1 MQLCDPVLDRIPPL
15 LVLPLR
21 EVEPPLRRAG
31 GRLPLL
37 VCRFPLF
44 QPVEFLAQ
52 AVEVLRLLLKEGAF
66 GLELRGD
73 LPLIP
78 DFGHPGLEGLEAG
91 GAVLQGRRRTDPALV
106 LRLEVLRLL
115 RMEFELRLEFAHA
128 ISADLAFF
136 VQASQLLLQTG
147 EPTERFLAGGDLR
160 FFRLDV
166 GLQGRETFLRPLER
180 LFENLQAEELLEHRE
195 ALRSARGPE
204 LLHLLLPDEGRIPE
218 PVVVEA
224 DHVPDP
230 VRPVM
235 TVYFSGNRR
244 GGTVFSRY
252 RMNPRISISSRTN
265 PFGPGV
271 GSRFGTAAVSISAAS
286 IRQAPP
292 SGPGGPPL

>member
-1 MQLCDPVLDRIPPL
+1 V
-15 LVLPLR
+15 
-21 EVEPPLRRAG
+21 
-31 GRLPLL
+31 
-37 VCRFPLF
+37 
-44 QPVEFLAQ
+44 FLNA
-52 AVEVLRLLLKEGAF
+52 AAL
-66 GLELRGD
+66 GLERGGD
-73 LPLIP
+73 LSVIP
-78 DFGHPGLEGLEAG
+78 DFGNTGLEGLEAG

-115 RMEFELRLEFAHA
+115 RMEFEVRLECAHA
-128 ISADLAFF
+128 ISTDLAFL

-224 DHVPDP
+224 DHVPNRAFLVRDRALDGLAVP
-230 VRPVM
+230 RDLEVRFLLRRDTAGDVPTLVPLLERHADISVRP
-235 TVYFSGNRR
+235 TH
-244 GGTVFSRY
+244 
-252 RMNPRISISSRTN
+252 
-265 PFGPGV
+265 V
-271 GSRFGTAAVSISAAS
+271 GELHVLAV
-286 IRQAPP
+286 
-292 SGPGGPPL
+292 